1 MKRSGGFTLIE
12 LMVVMGLMI
21 LISSIVVSGTF
32 GMTRSA
38 SYRAAENVVYNAL
51 QAARQQACTDGK
63 RVIVAFVNDRGGTDE
78 ANALSIIEATG
89 TITEDVSG
97 NYIQDRCANLAKY
110 TGSGVVSSGSDTK
123 NADTV
128 WNLRTGASFSGFTIT
143 RSDDVTY
150 KMEPI
155 PGGGTEKYRYTV
167 TRIEPKNDKLAQNFW
182 AKGDPYGFQITQS
195 QTLPRGFKIGFG
207 APGASPAG
215 KLLVFEPDGTG
226 FAGSEG
232 TGLTRPSGTSESDLY
247 LYEEIFASD
256 AKKAVH
262 IKVTNGIVSVVP
274 KKQ

>member
-32 GMTRSA
+32 GMTRS
-38 SYRAAENVVYNAL
+38 SSHRVAENIVYNAL

-63 RVIVAFVNDRGGTDE
+63 RVVVAFVNDRGGAAD
-78 ANALSIIEATG
+78 ANALSIIEAAG

-97 NYIQDRCANLAKY
+97 KYIQDRCANLVKY
-110 TGSGVVSSGSDTK
+110 TGARENEDEST

-128 WNLRTGASFSGFTIT
+128 WNLRTGASFSGFTIK
-143 RSDDVTY
+143 RDKDITY
-150 KMEPI
+150 KTETL
-155 PGGGTEKYRYTV
+155 PGGNGKYSYTV
-167 TRIEPKNDKLAQNFW
+167 TQITPKSGLDKTFW
-182 AKGDPYGFQITQS
+182 SRGDPYGFQITQS

-207 APGASPAG
+207 SPGASPSD

-226 FAGSEG
+226 FVG
-232 TGLTRPSGTSESDLY
+232 TPSKTGIDSSSKTADLY
-247 LYEEIFASD
+247 LAEEIFASD

-262 IKVTNGIVSVVP
+262 IKVANGIVSVV
-274 KKQ
+274 KTKE